1 MYRQQQQNRGGYNP
15 PQSHIGMGVNRGS
28 DQAQRQNTFGAGA
41 RAQPGAGNAHY
52 YDQPGDDD
60 FEDDDFNDVDEH
72 EQVDQGDDDGVEERV
87 HQARNVGNP
96 GLKQSNN
103 PAAFQAKSSF
113 GGASYLN
120 TQNQS
125 AYF

>member
-1 MYRQQQQNRGGYNP
+1 
-15 PQSHIGMGVNRGS
+15 MGVNRALDAS
-28 DQAQRQNTFGAGA
+28 QWQNNFRAGA
-41 RAQPGAGNAHY
+41 MEQKRQGNAQY
-52 YDQPGDDD
+52 YDPHPDDD
-60 FEDDDFNDVDEH
+60 SADDDFNDVDEH
-72 EQVDQGDDDGVEERV
+72 EQIQRGGHDDVEDKV
-87 HQARNVGNP
+87 QQARNLGNP
-96 GLKQSNN
+96 GSKQSNN

>member
-15 PQSHIGMGVNRGS
+15 PQSNIGMGVNRAS
-28 DQAQRQNTFGAGA
+28 DQSQWPNTFGAGA
-41 RAQPGAGNAHY
+41 QEQARAGKAHY
-52 YDQPGDDD
+52 DDQPGDDD

-72 EQVDQGDDDGVEERV
+72 EQVDEGDEDGVEDRI